1 MTPVAIYNFKT
12 SKFIEAQRVMY
23 IKDLEGAT
31 RSSQSQQLILQFVDE
46 CDYLIDFPIANRCG
60 FFTQVRSFARGLF
73 VCPFSL
79 IIFSLPRARNP
90 ICTL

>member
-1 MTPVAIYNFKT
+1 MFGCQIMKVNDRGNRQSRIFVMTPNAIYNFKS
-12 SKFIEAQRVMY
+12 SKFVEAQRVMY

-60 FFTQVRSFARGLF
+60 FFTQVGLLF
-73 VCPFSL
+73 
-79 IIFSLPRARNP
+79 
-90 ICTL
+90 CT